1 MDTNMWAVIL
11 ATALIPTVIYTIYI
25 RNIEIYER
33 EKWRWIS
40 VSFLWGAIVALPFL
54 YILSRIFSGQYSRE
68 HEYYEVN
75 NSIISIIFICLILPF
90 VSEFIKILGMFI
102 VKSQVEEVEDG
113 LIYGA
118 TLGLGF
124 AAMAN
129 IFYLYQG
136 FDWEPKE
143 LALLMIPSISTAL
156 LHASS
161 TAIAGYGIAKKTVEM
176 ENLGMVSY
184 FVAGVLIHGLFN
196 TLSLTSLIFKDTL
209 GVTYYI
215 LGLVIILVVSN
226 LVFRTIRARML
237 QLIKLLDE
245 ETESERR
252 TREEEV

>member
-1 MDTNMWAVIL
+1 MDTNMWVVIL
-11 ATALIPTVIYTIYI
+11 CTALIPTIIYTIYI

-33 EKWRWIS
+33 EKWRWIT
-40 VSFLWGAIVALPFL
+40 VSFLWGAIIALPFL
-54 YILSRIFSGQYSRE
+54 YVLARIFSGQYSRE

-75 NSIISIIFICLILPF
+75 NSFSTIILVCLILPF
-90 VSEFIKILGMFI
+90 IGEFIKILGMFI

-136 FDWEPKE
+136 FEWEPRT
-143 LALLMIPSISTAL
+143 LALLIIPSISTAL

-161 TAIAGYGIAKKTVEM
+161 TAIAGYGAAKKTVEM
-176 ENLGMVSY
+176 ENLSMVSY

-237 QLIKLLDE
+237 QLIKILDE

-252 TREEEV
+252 EREDEG

>member
-11 ATALIPTVIYTIYI
+11 CTALIPTIIYTIYI
-25 RNIEIYER
+25 RNIELYER
-33 EKWRWIS
+33 EKWRWIA
-40 VSFLWGAIVALPFL
+40 VGFLWGAIVALPFL
-54 YILSRIFSGQYSRE
+54 YILARIYSGQYSRE
-68 HEYYEVN
+68 HEYYEID
-75 NSIISIIFICLILPF
+75 NSLRTVILICLILPF
-90 VSEFIKILGMFI
+90 ISEFIKVIGMII
-102 VKSQVEEVEDG
+102 VKNQVEEVEDG

-136 FDWEPKE
+136 FDWELKE
-143 LALLMIPSISTAL
+143 LALLIIPSISTAL

-176 ENLGMVSY
+176 ENLSMVSY
-184 FVAGVLIHGLFN
+184 FIAGVLIHGLFN

-209 GVTYYI
+209 GFTYYI

-237 QLIKLLDE
+237 QLIKILDE
-245 ETESERR
+245 ETESERKM
-252 TREEEV
+252 REVEV